1 MFKKE
6 KKTATLKKF
15 QYLGIIYLFIG
26 IGCMAPKLMPI
37 TKEIKE
43 EFKVYND
50 SELKN
55 LNYKRL
61 GIIESFHCKRWSWDP
76 PANYKN
82 GIAGLAYKSRLLGG
96 HALANLKCDTDCT
109 DLAKNC
115 WESIRCIAAS
125 IKFDD
130 GSSQDFQLT
139 KKKQDFIC
147 SKLEY
152 FFR

>member
-50 SELKN
+50 VTDMDSYDV
-55 LNYKRL
+55 YKYT
-61 GIIESFHCKRWSWDP
+61 F
-76 PANYKN
+76 
-82 GIAGLAYKSRLLGG
+82 
-96 HALANLKCDTDCT
+96 
-109 DLAKNC
+109 
-115 WESIRCIAAS
+115 
-125 IKFDD
+125 
-130 GSSQDFQLT
+130 
-139 KKKQDFIC
+139 
-147 SKLEY
+147 
-152 FFR
+152 